1 MRTTLRRPSSSLLKS
16 RLTSFLTSVL
26 LLAGAAPARAS
37 STSGPMPWD
46 NILSALADSATGP
59 VISALVTIGIVTGG
73 AYWFL
78 TDSQRGLV
86 NILKAV
92 IVAGIVTGLTAFL
105 GAFGISMA
113 VV

>member
-1 MRTTLRRPSSSLLKS
+1 MRSILRRPS
-16 RLTSFLTSVL
+16 RVVLTVFVF
-26 LLAGAAPARAS
+26 LAGATPARAS
-37 STSGPMPWD
+37 TTTGPMPWD
-46 NILSALADSATGP
+46 TILSALADSATGP
-59 VISALVTIGIVTGG
+59 VISALVTIGIVAGG

>member
-1 MRTTLRRPSSSLLKS
+1 MLDRRTASLRLV
-16 RLTSFLTSVL
+16 LTAVL
-26 LLAGAAPARAS
+26 FVAAAAPAGAS
-37 STSGPMPWD
+37 TTGSMPWD
-46 NILSALADSATGP
+46 NILSTLADSATGT
-59 VISALVTIGIVTGG
+59 VISALVTIGIVVGG
-73 AYWFL
+73 IYWFL

-113 VV
+113 TV